1 MIKKSKNKMKRKPH
15 PRSQKKKS
23 FSLGIFGTRTANYF
37 LVTQD
42 NDNKL
47 ITRLRTSENY
57 LKAEIDKADIIHSFI
72 PQDS

>member
-1 MIKKSKNKMKRKPH
+1 MERKPD
-15 PRSQKKKS
+15 PPSQKEKS

-42 NDNKL
+42 NDSKL
-47 ITRLRTSENY
+47 ITGLRTSDNY
-57 LKAEIDKADIIHSFI
+57 IKAEIDKADIIHSFI

>member
-1 MIKKSKNKMKRKPH
+1 MERKPDPH
-15 PRSQKKKS
+15 SQKEKS
-23 FSLGIFGTRTANYF
+23 FSLGTFGTRTANYF

-42 NDNKL
+42 NDSKL

-72 PQDS
+72 PQARTLKE

>member
-1 MIKKSKNKMKRKPH
+1 MERKPDS
-15 PRSQKKKS
+15 PSQKEKS

-42 NDNKL
+42 NDSKLNSKL